1 MADHGIVKAIGW
13 NGMGNAAYADD
24 KKLNKSHF
32 HTMGLAIDIDVS
44 HNPYVFT
51 GRQETKKT
59 DADDVK
65 KTKADNNWWMDMF
78 EKHMAYA
85 AKIYGGEKVSAA
97 ILNQWAGKMSTDEL
111 YAHVAEISK
120 SFKSYMD
127 LAGKNDTEILRTFTT
142 AGIPSQEAQ
151 AVLAEVKNVPHFF
164 HDFYGRS
171 DAASLTNHS
180 QELLVA
186 LRDVAGFAWGGAE
199 MSGNENGDFMHFDCR
214 RDGFGALLQQFN
226 FP

>member
-127 LAGKNDTEILRTFTT
+127 LAGKHDSGHSIARGAGRAGRGQKRAAFLPRFLRSERR
-142 AGIPSQEAQ
+142 GIVDQPQ
-151 AVLAEVKNVPHFF
+151 P
-164 HDFYGRS
+164 
-171 DAASLTNHS
+171 
-180 QELLVA
+180 
-186 LRDVAGFAWGGAE
+186 GATRRPAR
-199 MSGNENGDFMHFDCR
+199 CR
-214 RDGFGALLQQFN
+214 RFCVGRCRDERQRER
-226 FP
+226 

>member
-1 MADHGIVKAIGW
+1 
-13 NGMGNAAYADD
+13 
-24 KKLNKSHF
+24 
-32 HTMGLAIDIDVS
+32 MGLAIDIDVS

-51 GRQETKKT
+51 GRQDIKKN

-65 KTKADNNWWMDMF
+65 KAKQDNNWWMDMF

-85 AKIYGGEKVSAA
+85 AKIYGGEKVSAS

-111 YAHVAEISK
+111 YARVAEISK
-120 SFKSYMD
+120 SFKSYME
-127 LAGKNDTEILRTFTT
+127 LAGKKDTEILRKFTE
-142 AGIPSQEAQ
+142 AGVPSQEAQ
-151 AVLAEVKNVPHFF
+151 GVLAEVKKVPHFF
-164 HDFYGRS
+164 HDFYSRS
-171 DAASLTNHS
+171 EAPSLTNHS

-186 LRDVAGFAWGGAE
+186 LRDVAGLSWGGAE

-214 RDGFGALLQQFN
+214 QDGFGALLQKFN